1 MEFRNFPKFL
11 TLKRFGVFYLQK
23 GAGPIGPAPQERG
36 LISAI
41 NRKSR
46 SSPSDVQIT

>member
-23 GAGPIGPAPQERG
+23 GAGPIGPVPPGRG